1 MFTVS
6 GDAQEPKDPQPGVD
20 LGVLAKSLTDLAD
33 GLSKL
38 AGQPEDPPVTAPGP
52 GRRAAATD
60 APVSGPV
67 SGAGPVAA
75 AAAEKVAP
83 GPVGALPVVHGV
95 PVVPGPPGVPGP
107 TVGPPAAR
115 RGRRWALLR
124 LVAGFL
130 VLGLVVAA
138 LVSVG
143 LRVGHDDA
151 VSSARTSG
159 LAAARAYALDIATY
173 DYKTL
178 DQDFGRVT
186 GHATPTFKQKFD
198 QSSAA
203 LRDLLVKYQA
213 HATGNVLAAGV
224 ESASTSR
231 VVAVLFVD
239 QTVTNTN
246 DKQPAVNRNR
256 LEVTVEHHGGRW
268 QIADVKLL

>member
-6 GDAQEPKDPQPGVD
+6 GDAQEPKDGPPGVD

-38 AGQPEDPPVTAPGP
+38 AGQPG
-52 GRRAAATD
+52 D
-60 APVSGPV
+60 APASAPAELV
-67 SGAGPVAA
+67 APVAA
-75 AAAEKVAP
+75 VAP
-83 GPVGALPVVHGV
+83 VAPISAPAEPVAAGPMAAIAITPPTPVL
-95 PVVPGPPGVPGP
+95 
-107 TVGPPAAR
+107 PPAAALPAGQR
-115 RGRRWALLR
+115 RAILR
-124 LVAGFL
+124 LVSGL
-130 VLGLVVAA
+130 VVVGLVVAA
-138 LVSVG
+138 LVYVA
-143 LRVGHDDA
+143 LRLRHDDA
-151 VSSARTSG
+151 TASARKSG

-186 GHATPTFKQKFD
+186 SHATPAFKQKFD

-213 HATGNVLAAGV
+213 HATGTVLAGGV